1 MLNWQPECQMSFDS
15 LTIYFLSISSN
26 LSSLYGKILNTYGD
40 NKIPFSH
47 KFSTFFWSSLG
58 NFPFKCQI
66 NLPIHCVSK
75 LWSVLRLLRSRLNNL
90 LHPNPRFLTQSWQAE
105 ISKLFCQYS
114 IDPRVPFIF
123 IAPKPRIFQIWVP
136 VYL

>member
-1 MLNWQPECQMSFDS
+1 MSNWQTECQMSFDS
-15 LTIYFLSISSN
+15 PIIYFLSISN
-26 LSSLYGKILNTYGD
+26 LSSLYGKI
-40 NKIPFSH
+40 PFSH
-47 KFSTFFWSSLG
+47 KLSTFFWSSLG
-58 NFPFKCQI
+58 KFPFKCQI
-66 NLPIHCVSK
+66 NLPIYCVSK
-75 LWSVLRLLRSRLNNL
+75 LWSVLRLLRSRLSIL
-90 LHPNPRFLTQSWQAE
+90 LHPNPRFLTQSWRAG